1 MNAEIERLFE
11 AALDIPAAH
20 RPQFLSQHCADAE
33 VRREVELLL
42 EHDRGAETYL
52 AQAVAGEAAS
62 VVRGLAF
69 ARGQRVGAYSILSVV
84 GRGGMGTVYL
94 AERAD
99 GKFDQ
104 RVAIKVVPAGA
115 DGTFAARLQQE
126 CRILATL
133 EHPNVARLL
142 DAGATGDGMPYFAM
156 EYIAGQPID
165 RFCDDR
171 KLSARERIQLM
182 LPVCEAVQFAHQKL
196 VVHRDL
202 KPDNILVT
210 AAGIPKLLD
219 FGIAKVLSEAPA
231 ALPATA
237 TRILTP
243 EYGSPE
249 QVRGESAGTTTDI
262 YGLGGV
268 LYKLLIGAA
277 PHRIEGK
284 SPVDTLR
291 LICEEDPRP
300 PSSLRPEL
308 AGDLDHILQMALR
321 REPQRRYSS
330 AEQLAADLRRW
341 LGGEPV
347 LASPDTIWYRTG
359 KFLKRHWLG
368 VAAAAIVLLALTI
381 GAGVATWQ
389 ARRAER
395 RFAEVRHLANVF
407 LFDFEDSIHSLPG
420 ATRARQLLV
429 KTALEYLRSLSRDAA
444 GDPVLTRELAAAYEK
459 VGDIQ
464 GGPGAG
470 NVGSTVDAVASYQQ
484 AIGLLEALHDPASG
498 DPQVRTAMA
507 SALVKL
513 AGLQAR
519 TKDLDAALE
528 SCRRAVSL
536 AEATRKA
543 HPGERSAEEVLA
555 QAYLQMALLL
565 QRKKDS
571 RAAIAEAQRSLELRQ
586 ALVQA
591 RAADAPVDR
600 HAQMALAEAYRTLGK
615 LTELTE
621 ITPGET
627 PGYYNKALAIL
638 ERLSIEDPSDGQAE
652 RMLINVLSEA
662 GFAAMGTAGHDDA
675 SIAMMRRAYDMA
687 NRRVKA
693 DPADAEM
700 LTNLF
705 AISVRL
711 AGSLGDRGAREEQ
724 GRVLQRAL
732 GAANDLV
739 ERDPG
744 NVDDLRILASAH
756 DHLGTFFGTQRDIPS
771 ALRQR
776 RISAE
781 IYVKIAVEDDKR
793 ALYPQ
798 VLNWSEMGDLLA
810 RQHDFQGALAEYAL
824 GIPVAERMAPADP
837 AFAELLAKIRI
848 SARQARQRMAQ
859 NH

>member
-11 AALDIPAAH
+11 AALDIPAAD
-20 RPQFLSQHCADAE
+20 RSQFLSQHCADAE
-33 VRREVELLL
+33 MLREVELLL
-42 EHDRGAETYL
+42 LHDQGAEAYL

-69 ARGQRVGAYSILSVV
+69 AHGQRLGPYSILSVI

-115 DGTFAARLQQE
+115 GGAFAARLQQE
-126 CRILATL
+126 YRILAAL
-133 EHPNVARLL
+133 EHPNIARLL
-142 DAGATGDGMPYFAM
+142 DAGATGDGKPYFAM

-165 RFCDDR
+165 KFCDDR
-171 KLSARERIQLM
+171 KLSARERVQLM
-182 LPVCEAVQFAHQKL
+182 LPVCEAVHFAHQKL

-210 AAGIPKLLD
+210 AAGNPKLLD

-231 ALPATA
+231 AAPQTA

-249 QVRGESAGTTTDI
+249 QVRGEVAATTTDI

-268 LYKLLIGAA
+268 LYKLLTGVA
-277 PHRIEGK
+277 PHRTEGK
-284 SPVDTLR
+284 SPLETVR
-291 LICEEDPRP
+291 LICEDDPRP

-321 REPQRRYSS
+321 REPQRRYAS

-341 LGGEPV
+341 LSAEPV
-347 LASPDTIWYRTG
+347 LASPDTIWYRSG

-368 VAAAAIVLLALTI
+368 VAAAAIVLLALAI
-381 GAGVATWQ
+381 GAGVAAWQ

-407 LFDFEDSIHSLPG
+407 LFDFEESIHNVPG

-444 GDPVLTRELAAAYEK
+444 GDPMLTRELAAAYEK

-484 AIGLLEALHDPASG
+484 AIALRESLHDPASA
-498 DPQVRTAMA
+498 DPQARTAMA
-507 SALVKL
+507 SSLVKL
-513 AGLQAR
+513 AALQAR
-519 TKDLDAALE
+519 TRDLDGAME
-528 SCRRAVSL
+528 SCRRAVAL
-536 AEATRKA
+536 AEATRNK
-543 HPGERSAEEVLA
+543 EVLA
-555 QAYLQMALLL
+555 QAYLQLALLL

-571 RAAIAEAQRSLELRQ
+571 RAAIAEAQRSLALRESM
-586 ALVQA
+586 AVNT
-591 RAADAPVDR
+591 PVDR
-600 HAQMALAEAYRTLGK
+600 HAQMALAEAYLTLGK
-615 LTELTE
+615 LTELTD
-621 ITPGET
+621 ITSGAT
-627 PGYYNKALAIL
+627 AGYYNKALALL
-638 ERLSIEDPSDGQAE
+638 ERLSTQDPADGQAE

-662 GFAAMGTAGHDDA
+662 GFAAMGTAGDDDA
-675 SIAMMRRAYDMA
+675 AIAMMRRAYDMA

-700 LTNLF
+700 LSNLF

-711 AGSLGDRGAREEQ
+711 AGSLGDRGARTEQ

-732 GAANDLV
+732 GAATDLV

-744 NVDDLRILASAH
+744 SMDDLRILASAH
-756 DHLGTFFGTQRDIPS
+756 DHLGTFFGAQGAIAS
-771 ALRQR
+771 AIHQR

-781 IYVKIAVEDDKR
+781 IWAKLAVQDDTR
-793 ALYPQ
+793 ILYPQ
-798 VLNWSEMGDLLA
+798 VLNWCEIGGLLA
-810 RQHDFQGALAEYAL
+810 RQRDFQGALAEYAL
-824 GIPVAERMAPADP
+824 GTPVAERMVRADP
-837 AFAELLAKIRI
+837 AFAVLLTRI
-848 SARQARQRMAQ
+848 HNGVRQAQQGIAQ
-859 NH
+859 YH

>member
-20 RPQFLSQHCADAE
+20 RAQFLSQHCADAE

-42 EHDRGAETYL
+42 EHDHGAEAYL

-62 VVRGLAF
+62 VVRALAF
-69 ARGQRVGAYSILSVV
+69 AHGQRLGAYSILSVI

-115 DGTFAARLQQE
+115 GGAFAARLQQE

-133 EHPNVARLL
+133 EHPNIARLL
-142 DAGATGDGMPYFAM
+142 DAGATADGLPYFAM

-171 KLSARERIQLM
+171 KLSARERVQLM

-210 AAGIPKLLD
+210 APAIPKLLD

-231 ALPATA
+231 AAPATA

-249 QVRGESAGTTTDI
+249 QVRGEMAGTTTDI

-268 LYKLLIGAA
+268 LYKLLTGVA
-277 PHRIEGK
+277 PHRTEGK
-284 SPVDTLR
+284 SPLETVR

-321 REPQRRYSS
+321 REPQRRYAS

-341 LGGEPV
+341 LSGDPV
-347 LASPDTIWYRTG
+347 LASPDTIWYRSG

-368 VAAAAIVLLALTI
+368 VTAAAVVLLALTI
-381 GAGVATWQ
+381 GVGVATWQ

-407 LFDFEDSIHSLPG
+407 LFDFEESIHNVPG

-444 GDPVLTRELAAAYEK
+444 GDPVLMRELAAAYEK

-470 NVGSTVDAVASYQQ
+470 NVGSTVDAVASYRQ
-484 AIGLLEALHDPASG
+484 AIALREALHDAASP
-498 DPQVRTAMA
+498 DPQVRIAMV

-513 AGLQAR
+513 AGLQSR
-519 TKDLDAALE
+519 TKELDAALE

-543 HPGERSAEEVLA
+543 NPGERSAEEVLA

-571 RAAIAEAQRSLELRQ
+571 RASIAEAQRSLTLRQ
-586 ALVQA
+586 SI
-591 RAADAPVDR
+591 AAAPADR

-621 ITPGET
+621 IAPGDT
-627 PGYYNKALAIL
+627 LGYYNKALAIL
-638 ERLSIEDPSDGQAE
+638 ERLSSQDPADGQAE

-662 GFAAMGTAGHDDA
+662 GFAAMGTAGDDDA
-675 SIAMMRRAYDMA
+675 AIRMMRRAYDMA

-700 LTNLF
+700 LSNLF

-711 AGSLGDRGAREEQ
+711 AGSLGDRGARTEQ

-732 GAANDLV
+732 GAATDLV

-744 NVDDLRILASAH
+744 NLEDLRILASAH
-756 DHLGTFFGTQRDIPS
+756 DHLGTFFSVQGDIVS

-781 IYVKIAVEDDKR
+781 IWAKLAVQDDTR
-793 ALYPQ
+793 ILYPQ
-798 VLNWSEMGDLLA
+798 VLNWCEMGELLA
-810 RQHDFQGALAEYAL
+810 RRHDFQGALAEYAL
-824 GIPVAERMAPADP
+824 GGPVAERMVPSDP
-837 AFAELLAKIRI
+837 AFGVLLARIRN
-848 SARQARQRMAQ
+848 SVRRARQGIAQ
-859 NH
+859 YH